1 MGGDFMNLTLS
12 EHVTLLEKLSASDQD
27 IIDAVDK
34 LLNMPSDIQKHT
46 IETIN
51 LLFDSAK

>member
-1 MGGDFMNLTLS
+1 MNLTLS